1 MDYFGH
7 FYLDLEKDMIVD
19 LFLEQD
25 RMSYVLRTPNHN
37 TGNLITNLAR
47 MCGLPLTYDASGKK
61 IIEGT
66 VPSYI
71 DQYNRTLYI
80 FRLGNTKV
88 ANIYPDGTIEMKAS
102 IPSISKTLMSQ
113 TKEYRLDI
121 SKTIIKTYILTE
133 CKFRTDLHTHMN
145 ANLSPDVL
153 IALGIFHQIR
163 YPLYYVK
170 KLSLHVSDEQKRRL
184 EEQRAQTARQFANSE
199 LKGHYLD
206 RKIDDNTFINFA
218 DLILNDPEYM
228 EEKIS
233 RIRTSLA
240 ILKDG
245 QAVFTNLEKVYL
257 YRYVFTKGIPSEKRI
272 HLHDIDRIPDSD
284 IASLVQQMIADSWTE
299 EYRNN
304 TLFQNKLLWI
314 ARTYQNQGI
323 RYAEISDTT
332 LVKKYDSLRMLNEV
346 HAVMPAVYRETGV
359 RLRFLAGI
367 RRIPLTIVKDRV
379 TADNYLTDNLEML
392 RGIAMDP
399 YVAGSDI
406 IGEEINDI
414 RDLKQV
420 IGELVD
426 IARENPGFTIRIHAG
441 ENDSLKDN
449 VANSIRCVMDALKE
463 GEKAPHIR
471 IGHGLYTANL
481 RSAKGQELIRAIKE
495 HDVVL
500 EFQITSNVRLNNL
513 SFLKN
518 HPLKQYLRAGIRCVQ
533 GTDGAALY
541 GTNSIDEQLSLEKL
555 LNLNRDELISMRAAE
570 EAIRV
575 EQERVFQR
583 KMDAFLA
590 DGRPL
595 EQICYERMQKAES
608 PDVSYRSGP
617 ARLDSG
623 MELKDQIEE
632 LPWDRFPVIL
642 AGGSFN
648 NDRRATSTTD
658 RGRALLLELMEQ
670 LDPDK
675 VFFVIGHS
683 LSGYEKYLEEHN
695 TKGFRIFAIVPSLMT
710 KAQTDRL
717 RRTGVRIRV
726 STESEPMGLYKSFN
740 YEIFERRPSAVIA
753 MDGNSAGSNL
763 IQEAKNG
770 KGKSRIFVSRSST
783 YLRRKAQSLEGYVTM
798 IEPCP
803 EDAGMIRDTVESA
816 LNSEKHQEE
825 S

>member
-1 MDYFGH
+1 MTYFGH
-7 FYLDLEKDMIVD
+7 FYLDLEKDMIVE
-19 LFLEQD
+19 LYLEED
-25 RMSYVLRTPNHN
+25 RMSYILRTPNHN
-37 TGNLITNLAR
+37 TGNLITNLAAL
-47 MCGLPLTYDASGKK
+47 CDLPLSYDASGKK

-88 ANIYPDGTIEMKAS
+88 ANIWPDGTIEMKAS
-102 IPSISKTLMSQ
+102 IPSVSKTLMSQ
-113 TKEYRLDI
+113 TKEYSLDI
-121 SKTIIKTYILTE
+121 GKTIIKTYILSE

-145 ANLSPDVL
+145 ANLSPDIL
-153 IALGIFHQIR
+153 IALGIVHQIR

-170 KLSLHVSDEQKRRL
+170 KLSLHLS
-184 EEQRAQTARQFANSE
+184 EEQERNMAARREKTARQFASST
-199 LKGHYLD
+199 LTGHYLE

-228 EEKIS
+228 DQKIR

-257 YRYVFTKGIPSEKRI
+257 YRYVFTKGEEYEKKI
-272 HLHDIDRIPDSD
+272 SLHDIDAIPDSD
-284 IASLVQQMIADSWTE
+284 IAALVKQMLADRE
-299 EYRNN
+299 NDAYRNN
-304 TLFQNKLLWI
+304 SLFQDKLLWI
-314 ARTYQNQGI
+314 ARTYRSQGI
-323 RYAEISDTT
+323 LYAEISDTT
-332 LVKKYDSLRMLNEV
+332 LVKKYDALRMLNEV
-346 HAVMPAVYRETGV
+346 HAVMPSIYQDTGV

-379 TADNYLTDNLEML
+379 TADNYLTHNLEML

-414 RDLKQV
+414 RDLKEVFAQ
-420 IGELVD
+420 LVD
-426 IARENPGFTIRIHAG
+426 IAREIPGFTIRIHAG

-449 VANSIRCVMDALKE
+449 VANSIQCVLSALKE

-481 RSAKGQELIRAIKE
+481 RSAKGQELIRMIRE
-495 HDVVL
+495 NDVVL

-513 SFLKN
+513 SFLRN
-518 HPLKQYLRAGIRCVQ
+518 HPLKQYLQAGIHCVQ

-555 LNLNRDELISMRAAE
+555 LELNREELLSMRRSE
-570 EAIRV
+570 EMIRLMG
-575 EQERVFQR
+575 ERDFAR
-583 KMDAFLA
+583 KMEQFRK
-590 DGRPL
+590 DGRSL
-595 EQICYERMQKAES
+595 EEICYERMQK
-608 PDVSYRSGP
+608 SGSVEVTYKP
-617 ARLDSG
+617 GQDLFDAG
-623 MELKDQIEE
+623 IELKDQIEE
-632 LPWDRFPVIL
+632 LPWDRFPIIL

-648 NDRRATSTTD
+648 NDRRATATTD
-658 RGRALLLELMEQ
+658 RGRSMILRLLDT
-670 LDPDK
+670 LDPEQ

-683 LSGYEKYLEEHN
+683 LTGYEKYLVDHN
-695 TKGFRIFAIVPSLMT
+695 TRGFRVFSIVPAVVT
-710 KAQTDRL
+710 KAQAEHL
-717 RRTGVRIRV
+717 HSAGVRIRI

-740 YEIFERRPSAVIA
+740 YEIFERRPSLVIA
-753 MDGNSAGSNL
+753 LDGNSAGSNL

-770 KGKSRIFVSRSST
+770 KGKSRIFVNRGST
-783 YLRRKAQSLEGYVTM
+783 NLRRKAHSLEGYVTM
-798 IEPCP
+798 IEAC
-803 EDAGMIRDTVESA
+803 EEGADVIREAAEQILSS
-816 LNSEKHQEE
+816 NS
-825 S
+825 